1 MHNQY
6 KILAEKY
13 NKVGDWNPAGLLEA
27 KTKLSI
33 DLDRK
38 LNVILNAN
46 DFEEFMVDTSIKMRL
61 RKKFGDQNEYSDNIY
76 SIWMAIIYAHTYLY
90 RDPNPESY
98 LERAKMYFNA
108 YLDKRK
114 AQELHQ
120 KNTEITG
127 IDTSGLLENDNPGE
141 DKAEDIITKAREVT
155 KNYLKL
161 LNNKRVPGLQLA
173 DYIRLNVYPIIQ
185 EVESY
190 ITKSKP
196 HELEKLRSYLRELL
210 TTTWLTVDRVY
221 WDVEMDTIV
230 RGAVED
236 GKVVIPDLQQLA
248 NKGNK
253 RINTV
258 SR

>member
-46 DFEEFMVDTSIKMRL
+46 DFEEFMGAVKDYLKVFYSPANETTNFDTSIKMRL

-90 RDPNPESY
+90 RDFNSENY
-98 LERAKMYFNA
+98 LGGAKMYFNA

-141 DKAEDIITKAREVT
+141 DKAEDIITKARRAKIQVT
-155 KNYLKL
+155 S
-161 LNNKRVPGLQLA
+161 
-173 DYIRLNVYPIIQ
+173 D
-185 EVESY
+185 S
-190 ITKSKP
+190 
-196 HELEKLRSYLRELL
+196 
-210 TTTWLTVDRVY
+210 
-221 WDVEMDTIV
+221 
-230 RGAVED
+230 
-236 GKVVIPDLQQLA
+236 VI
-248 NKGNK
+248 NE
-253 RINTV
+253 
-258 SR
+258 